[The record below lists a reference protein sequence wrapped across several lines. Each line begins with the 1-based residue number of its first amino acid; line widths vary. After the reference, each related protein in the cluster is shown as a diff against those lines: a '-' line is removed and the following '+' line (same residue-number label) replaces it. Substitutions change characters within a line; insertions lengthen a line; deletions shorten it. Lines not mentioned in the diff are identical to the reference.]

1 MNVVWSVVS
10 IGNVLET
17 VSFVRSRPAS
27 NTTIYTSVIIC
38 HLLVIS
44 AISAHPATRLTW
56 LGLFSGGGVEW
67 GGVEWGIVEWSGVR
81 WSGGGVGWGGV
92 GWRGVGWSGVG

>member
-38 HLLVIS
+38 DLLVIS

-67 GGVEWGIVEWSGVR
+67 GEVEW
-81 WSGGGVGWGGV
+81 
-92 GWRGVGWSGVG
+92 GWSGVGWSRVEWGGVR